1 MDKTWSR
8 LLLLLPWKPSKTFH
22 QWKDEWKKVREKGKE
37 ESLKGKKG
45 DEDKRKG
52 EEEERV
58 ERKKGE
64 GGSGKTKE

>member
-1 MDKTWSR
+1 M
-8 LLLLLPWKPSKTFH
+8 
-22 QWKDEWKKVREKGKE
+22 REKGKE